1 MPRKTI
7 FTLAIFSM
15 LGVGLYI
22 LAAALTY
29 RMGFPLDDSWI
40 HLTYARNLAL
50 LGEWAF
56 FPGQSSAGSTSP
68 LWTFLLAIGFFLPG
82 APYLWTYFL
91 GGLMLFLLAW
101 RVEAVLRQLQP
112 AYRSIIPWAG
122 LLVIL
127 EWRLA
132 WSAVSGMETLMHAL
146 ISLFALSLLVLNQ
159 PRFLLMGILIGLS
172 IWSRPDGITL
182 LGPVGLF
189 ALLLPAT
196 WREKMSAV
204 SQVLLGFSFL
214 FVPYL
219 LFNLSLAGTP
229 WPNTFYAKQA
239 EYAAWQSEPVGR
251 KLWELFSTYFFGVT
265 LALIP
270 AVALLVL
277 KSIQKRGWGI
287 LLSFVWLAGY
297 VALYTAR
304 MPLYQY
310 GRYVMPTIP
319 VFLLLGLVFLVFWL
333 PVARTHALRRLRFGW
348 LALMALFGI
357 IFWGYGGYFHAQN
370 VTWIESEM
378 VQTAH
383 WTRQNLPPDALVAVH
398 DIGALGYFSSQM
410 RVIDLAGLISPEV
423 VPFIRDEEALLR
435 YLRQKN
441 ATHLIVFPDWYP
453 VLASHCQPLYEADGP
468 AAGQS
473 ELGKMTVYDCRKP

>member
-7 FTLAIFSM
+7 FTLAIFST

-29 RMGFPLDDSWI
+29 RIGFPLDDSWI

-68 LWTFLLAIGFFLPG
+68 LWTFLLAIGFLLPG

-101 RVEAVLRQLQP
+101 RVEVTLRQLQP
-112 AYRSIIPWAG
+112 AYRPVIPWAG
-122 LLVIL
+122 LLIIL

-132 WSAVSGMETLMHAL
+132 WSAASGMETLLHAL
-146 ISLFALSLLVLNQ
+146 IMLVVLSFLVLNQ

-172 IWSRPDGITL
+172 VWSRPDGITL

-196 WREKMSAV
+196 WREKMNAV

-239 EYAAWQSEPVGR
+239 EYATWQSEPVSR
-251 KLWELFSTYFFGVT
+251 KLSELFSTYFFGVT
-265 LALIP
+265 LAFIP
-270 AVALLVL
+270 AVVLLVL

-287 LLSFVWLAGY
+287 LLSFIWLAGY

-310 GRYVMPTIP
+310 GRYIMPTIP

-333 PVARTHALRRLRFGW
+333 PVVRTHAQRRLRFGW
-348 LALMALFGI
+348 LALISLFGI
-357 IFWGYGGYFHAQN
+357 IFWGYGGYFYAQN

-378 VQTAH
+378 VQTAY
-383 WTRQNLPPDALVAVH
+383 WAKQNLPTDALVAVH
-398 DIGALGYFSSQM
+398 DIGALGYFASQM

-423 VPFIRDEEALLR
+423 VPFIRDQESLAR
-435 YLRQKN
+435 YLQQKN

-453 VLASHCQPLYEADGP
+453 ELASHCQPLYEADGP